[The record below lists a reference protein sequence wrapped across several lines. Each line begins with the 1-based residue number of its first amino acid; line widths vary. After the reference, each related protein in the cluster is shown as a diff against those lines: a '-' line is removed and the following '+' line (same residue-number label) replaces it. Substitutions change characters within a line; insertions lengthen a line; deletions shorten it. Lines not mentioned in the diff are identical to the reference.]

1 MKFLRGET
9 LVSVSSSPNSGLEFS
24 YSFRKG
30 FHGNKRIHLVQHA
43 LGQWFC
49 PTESTNQLRP
59 TCPSTISRCFFTASS
74 STSNILNIHS
84 SPTSPASCKNLL
96 PVFTRPSELSFSRWY
111 FYCDPCTYHA
121 GVGLLITCRQQTH
134 YRAPSLKML
143 PSSHHILPQITALTK
158 TAIRR
163 PQKSLPYT
171 NCVFWVSAGVLPGV

>member
-84 SPTSPASCKNLL
+84 SPTSPASCKSLL
-96 PVFTRPSELSFSRWY
+96 PAFARPSELSFSRWY
-111 FYCDPCTYHA
+111 FDCDLALITPASGSLSLVDNKPLIAHRLSKCCR
-121 GVGLLITCRQQTH
+121 LLIAFLHKSWLRQ
-134 YRAPSLKML
+134 
-143 PSSHHILPQITALTK
+143 
-158 TAIRR
+158 RR
-163 PQKSLPYT
+163 
-171 NCVFWVSAGVLPGV
+171 